1 MKRMPP
7 QGLPVHDVLASL
19 EDLRTD
25 DVDWRNGRAFSLAY
39 HAGPEAIGLAEE
51 AYRRFS
57 GENALST
64 DAFPS
69 LKTMQADV
77 VSMTR
82 DWLGA
87 TADSAGFM
95 TSGGTESILMIVKA
109 ARDQF
114 RQSRTI
120 TKPNVVL
127 PTSAHAAFEKAC
139 AYFDV
144 APRRSPVGADWR
156 AHGDDMRALIDE
168 NTILLVASAPQYPQ
182 GVIDDVPSIAGLARD
197 HDINCHVDACMGG
210 VTLAY
215 LERMG
220 EPIPPWN
227 LLVDGVTSM
236 SVDLHKFGYTSKGA
250 SVVMYANKMLR
261 SYQGFVT
268 DNWLGGFYASS
279 GALGTK
285 SGGSIASAWS
295 VMHHLGDDGY
305 LELTRRARI
314 ATIAL
319 ANHIEQHDDLVLQ
332 ARPDASLLSF
342 GARDPLELNIFA
354 VADQLRTRGWY
365 VDRQQPPD
373 SLHCT
378 INAIHHD
385 KIDSFVG
392 DLDEAIAL
400 AKANQRQG
408 SVGQYGNLE

>member
-305 LELTRRARI
+305 LELTQRARI

-319 ANHIEQHDDLVLQ
+319 ANHIEQHDDLVLR